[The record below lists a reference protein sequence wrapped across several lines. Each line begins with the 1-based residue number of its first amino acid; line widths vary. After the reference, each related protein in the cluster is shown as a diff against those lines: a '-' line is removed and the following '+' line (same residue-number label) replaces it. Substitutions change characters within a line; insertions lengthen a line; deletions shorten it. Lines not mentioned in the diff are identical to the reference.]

1 FITNDS
7 FSSFRRKITSTDC
20 FSDDNLVALVSN
32 LFAAGTET
40 TASTLR
46 WGILLMMRY
55 PKTQSK
61 SSKIQNCFNTRLP
74 PQTVTVLC
82 FIQKRPMMRSP
93 KSWVPRMAH
102 RTQISYEDAV
112 IHEVQRFADILPAS
126 LPCATTTNIIFKNYY
141 IPKCSFSFQNT
152 LCHIKM
158 KTTFVDSPTLFQT
171 FHFLNSTG
179 KLIKK
184 EAFMPFSA
192 GKVSYLRK
200 VI

>member
-1 FITNDS
+1 E
-7 FSSFRRKITSTDC
+7 KETSTDF

-46 WGILLMMRY
+46 WGILLMTRY

-61 SSKIQNCFNTRLP
+61 SSKIQSI
-74 PQTVTVLC
+74 TVTVLC
-82 FIQKRPMMRSP
+82 FTQKRSMMRSP

-102 RTQISYEDAV
+102 RTQMPYADAV
-112 IHEVQRFADILPAS
+112 IHEAQRFADILPAS

-141 IPKCSFSFQNT
+141 IPK
-152 LCHIKM
+152 
-158 KTTFVDSPTLFQT
+158 
-171 FHFLNSTG
+171 
-179 KLIKK
+179 LIKK

-192 GKVSYLRK
+192 
-200 VI
+200 

>member
-1 FITNDS
+1 MLKKKD
-7 FSSFRRKITSTDC
+7 TSTDC

-61 SSKIQNCFNTRLP
+61 SSKIQS
-74 PQTVTVLC
+74 
-82 FIQKRPMMRSP
+82 IKRSMMRSP

-102 RTQISYEDAV
+102 RTQMPYEDAV
-112 IHEVQRFADILPAS
+112 IHEVQRFADTLPAS

-141 IPKCSFSFQNT
+141 IPKG
-152 LCHIKM
+152 KPD
-158 KTTFVDSPTLFQT
+158 TFNPE

-192 GKVSYLRK
+192 GPQTVRVFKPQYKGGIVLLTVLQSALGAVRLPEAS
-200 VI
+200 